1 MYQTNI
7 RGPLFQDAA
16 TVTVS
21 PPSQS
26 VLQKSTAIIQC
37 IINNANPGVTE
48 VSWEKVSSGT
58 TSAVIVTGRFNGS
71 TPFLPNLI
79 ISDLQPSD
87 AGMYYC
93 SARNAIGTSR
103 SSTGSNLIVTG
114 GQ

>member
-1 MYQTNI
+1 MYQSNI
-7 RGPLFQDAA
+7 HGPLFQDAA
-16 TVTVS
+16 TVTIS
-21 PPSQS
+21 PPRQS

-48 VSWEKVSSGT
+48 VLWEKISSGKI
-58 TSAVIVTGRFNGS
+58 SSVIVTGRFNGS
-71 TPFLPNLI
+71 TPTLPNLI

-87 AGMYYC
+87 QGTYYC

-103 SSTGSNLIVTG
+103 SSRGSNLFVTG